1 MQLRRS
7 RSKTSVTELRQDM
20 GDTEAENGVTGPT
33 GTGWGAMAYEVSCE
47 YSS

>member
-1 MQLRRS
+1 
-7 RSKTSVTELRQDM
+7 M